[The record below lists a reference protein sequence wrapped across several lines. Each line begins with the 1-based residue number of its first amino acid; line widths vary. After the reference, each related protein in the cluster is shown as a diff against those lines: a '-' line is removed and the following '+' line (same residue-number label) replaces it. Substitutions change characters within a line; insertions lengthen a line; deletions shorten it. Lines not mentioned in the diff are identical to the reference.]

1 MSTTTANIKRVYIT
15 GRPDIQKIL
24 NVINSK

>member
-15 GRPDIQKIL
+15 GNLDIEKIL

>member
-1 MSTTTANIKRVYIT
+1 MSTTAPNIKRVYIT
-15 GRPDIQKIL
+15 GNPGIEKIL